1 MINDKTATRVL
12 LALIFWGLKV
22 NTSTEPELEPGSG
35 FALLEQERNS
45 LRSRILALDKEKAGL
60 TLELNEVLEE
70 IASFEGT
77 TPENRAKAIIERN
90 ENELRRGVR
99 SLESIPNLIQQI
111 TEIAV
116 TGYKTD
122 EIIRCF
128 SELNR
133 MPAWVKPE
141 NESILTILQ
150 EIRDGI
156 GAHQHAFQS
165 RKTALMP

>member
-1 MINDKTATRVL
+1 M
-12 LALIFWGLKV
+12 
-22 NTSTEPELEPGSG
+22 
-35 FALLEQERNS
+35 
-45 LRSRILALDKEKAGL
+45 
-60 TLELNEVLEE
+60 
-70 IASFEGT
+70 
-77 TPENRAKAIIERN
+77 
-90 ENELRRGVR
+90 RRGVR

-156 GAHQHAFQS
+156 GAPDKLVRAEQIS
-165 RKTALMP
+165 RMGYKMG